1 LYDNIVHRYLS
12 SILMSTPPV
21 TPAQGAPAAAPATA
35 RVIPTTGIHNFRDY
49 GGYAAAGLGRV
60 AWMRL
65 YRSGEHVG
73 ATARDLEI
81 VGTLGLAAVI
91 DLRGTSERAAAPTP
105 ASPNSSIPVICT
117 DGETAP
123 APHEAAATALGA
135 AEARRNMI
143 EGYSRFPLRSR
154 LGDVYRRYFALL
166 AETTGPTLVNCVAG
180 KDRTG
185 FLVALLHHA
194 LGVHHDDIFEDYLL
208 TNTAGD
214 PAARVAALRRDLVRH
229 FGAPM
234 SDEAVNVVV
243 SVEPRFLQ
251 AAFDSAIARYGSI
264 DTYLAEVLGV
274 TAQVRE
280 ALIERLVS

>member
-1 LYDNIVHRYLS
+1 MLVN
-12 SILMSTPPV
+12 TPLDTLTAAT
-21 TPAQGAPAAAPATA
+21 TPA
-35 RVIPTTGIHNFRDY
+35 RIVPTTGIHNFRDY
-49 GGYAAAGLGRV
+49 GGYPAAGLGRV
-60 AWMRL
+60 AWKRL
-65 YRSGEHVG
+65 YRSGEHAE
-73 ATARDLEI
+73 ATAHDLEI
-81 VGTLGLAAVI
+81 IAALRLSAVI
-91 DLRGTSERAAAPTP
+91 DLRGTSERARAPTP
-105 ASPNSSIPVICT
+105 DSPNSSIPVICA

-123 APHEAAATALGA
+123 APHATAASAFGVT
-135 AEARRNMI
+135 EARRSMI
-143 EGYSRFPLRSR
+143 DGYTRFPLRTR

-194 LGVHHDDIFEDYLL
+194 LGVHHDDILEDYLL
-208 TNTAGD
+208 TNTAGN
-214 PAARVAALRRDLVRH
+214 PTARVAALRRDLERR

-251 AAFDSAIARYGSI
+251 AAFDSATARYGSI
-264 DTYLAEVLGV
+264 DAYLADVLGV

-280 ALIERLVS
+280 ALIERLVF